1 MDRVSRSTGEPVGSS
16 GAKVSDIVNVNAP
29 YGFSRRVLEGTMHST
44 RHIVGPAALFLV
56 MSFLTDAQ
64 AAWRICKR
72 TAENKL
78 VAIAYVNPR
87 GGGFLSEGWW
97 ELRSCGGCAT
107 VLHAR
112 TTSDPDNV
120 FLRVEGPGGVIEG
133 SSIFCVGKTPFTT
146 FGKGRCA
153 DKRAF
158 EHKQINIRGNF
169 TTNIRGRSASG
180 RV

>member
-1 MDRVSRSTGEPVGSS
+1 
-16 GAKVSDIVNVNAP
+16 
-29 YGFSRRVLEGTMHST
+29 MHST

-56 MSFLTDAQ
+56 MGFLTDAQ
-64 AAWRICKR
+64 AAWRICNR

-97 ELRSCGGCAT
+97 ELRPCGGCAT
-107 VLHAR
+107 VLQAS

-180 RV
+180 RVCID